1 MPTWLQDQITKEQMR
16 DDAAARRNAPPP
28 PVVLPLSGLISHEAW
43 VARFPVAG
51 DWLASMQHDQAR
63 RDTSRALK
71 AINGFAR
78 AVAA

>member
-1 MPTWLQDQITKEQMR
+1 MPTWLQDQITQGDMR
-16 DDAAARRNAPPP
+16 EAHAARRSAPPP

-51 DWLASMQHDQAR
+51 DWLAAMQHDQVR